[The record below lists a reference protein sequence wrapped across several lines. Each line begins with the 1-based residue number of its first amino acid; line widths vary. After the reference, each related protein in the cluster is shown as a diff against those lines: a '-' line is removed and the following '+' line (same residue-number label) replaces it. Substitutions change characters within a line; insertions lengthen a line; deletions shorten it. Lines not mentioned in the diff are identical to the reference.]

1 MKLCILNGPNLNLL
15 GQREPEIYGSQG
27 FDSFLETLRKE
38 FSEHTIDYIQ
48 SNVEGEIINAIH
60 RYAPTHKLIV
70 NGGGYSHTSVAI
82 ADALRATNAVFV
94 EVHISN
100 IHARESYRHQL
111 LFAPFAL
118 GMISGFGLESYR
130 MAIMYFLS
138 QSA

>member
-70 NGGGYSHTSVAI
+70 NGGGYSHTSV
-82 ADALRATNAVFV
+82 
-94 EVHISN
+94 
-100 IHARESYRHQL
+100 
-111 LFAPFAL
+111 
-118 GMISGFGLESYR
+118 
-130 MAIMYFLS
+130 
-138 QSA
+138 